1 MSGFKIE
8 LSKVATREGL
18 VELNEY
24 LADHSFVGG
33 AKAPSTDDLAVF
45 RKLGKSPGAEE
56 FAHVDRWYRHVST
69 WAQSPPADLAKGSL
83 PVEAEKK
90 SDDIDLFGDDDEEE
104 DDAMKKKME
113 AMKASKGKKREAAKS
128 SLVIHIEPASV
139 DTDLDEVLRLV
150 KNIRIEGV
158 TWGEASAKIPLAYGI
173 QKLQVSCTILDDIV
187 NTNEIT
193 DMIEELGLTE
203 AQKEERR
210 LKQEGADDDDDSDYG
225 SDDDSDDEV
234 VGLVQTANIVSFNK
248 L

>member
-1 MSGFKIE
+1 MPDFKVD
-8 LSKVATREGL
+8 LSKVASREGL

-24 LADHSFVGG
+24 LADHSFVAGC
-33 AKAPSTDDLAVF
+33 KAPSTDDLAVF
-45 RKLGKSPGAEE
+45 RKLGNSPGAAE
-56 FAHVDRWYRHVST
+56 FAHVDRWFRHVST
-69 WAQSPPADLAKGSL
+69 WAQNPPADLAKGSL
-83 PVEAEKK
+83 PVEEKK
-90 SDDIDLFGDDDEEE
+90 ADDIDLFGDDDEDE

-139 DTDLDEVLRLV
+139 ETDLDEVLRLV
-150 KNIRIEGV
+150 KNIKIEGV

-193 DMIEELGLTE
+193 DLIEELGLTE

-210 LKQEGADDDDDSDYG
+210 MKQEGGADDESDYDSDA
-225 SDDDSDDEV
+225 DSDDEV